1 MLADGRALAVVVD
14 CKDFKDRRAVTAAI
28 PRMFDGTPFE
38 RCSGTEL
45 CGTNR
50 KGCAGV
56 ETLDTGVSTL
66 LHIHYYQKKILWNLE
81 SLIDQLGLS

>member
-1 MLADGRALAVVVD
+1 MAEPLLAALLVVD
-14 CKDFKDRRAVTAAI
+14 YKNRRAVTAAI
-28 PRMFDGTPFE
+28 LRGRGMFDGTPFE

-56 ETLDTGVSTL
+56 ETLDTGVSHL
-66 LHIHYYQKKILWNLE
+66 KSRDVH
-81 SLIDQLGLS
+81 